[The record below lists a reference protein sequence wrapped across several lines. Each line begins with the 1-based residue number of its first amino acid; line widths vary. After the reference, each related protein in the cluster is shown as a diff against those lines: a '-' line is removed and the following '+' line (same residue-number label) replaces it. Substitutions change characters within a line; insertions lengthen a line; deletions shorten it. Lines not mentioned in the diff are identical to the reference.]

1 MALPVAPT
9 LDTIVTEAL
18 KKCGAM
24 EYYVRAKT
32 EWADEIQR
40 ELLNL
45 KNWKALEET
54 SVLVPTKDLQT
65 LSLPS
70 DYANYI
76 KLTLYTGNKES
87 GNVGVGTAQAGAAG
101 SITLSASE
109 TITQDDAEGKL
120 IFTLSGTGSA
130 QFSRITGYTVG
141 TKIAVVNPN
150 WIVNPANGTVYMV
163 PMSER
168 VLGYIPWEDAELH
181 VPEGSPK
188 MFTVYEGVLYLDV
201 VPEVQFYACVLDYY
215 MDLNLVDLT
224 SSKRTAIY
232 REWRD
237 VLEAGITAR
246 AYLEKGD
253 PRARDA
259 FALQVESVKRL
270 VGSDLRKKQARRTVK
285 FRSVGGMP
293 RGNRWG

>member
-76 KLTLYTGNKES
+76 KLTLYTGKVS
-87 GNVGVGTAQAGAAG
+87 GGP
-101 SITLSASE
+101 L
-109 TITQDDAEGKL
+109 
-120 IFTLSGTGSA
+120 
-130 QFSRITGYTVG
+130 
-141 TKIAVVNPN
+141 
-150 WIVNPANGTVYMV
+150 
-163 PMSER
+163 SER
-168 VLGYIPWEDAELH
+168 GR
-181 VPEGSPK
+181 
-188 MFTVYEGVLYLDV
+188 MF
-201 VPEVQFYACVLDYY
+201 
-215 MDLNLVDLT
+215 
-224 SSKRTAIY
+224 
-232 REWRD
+232 
-237 VLEAGITAR
+237 
-246 AYLEKGD
+246 
-253 PRARDA
+253 PRA
-259 FALQVESVKRL
+259 F
-270 VGSDLRKKQARRTVK
+270 
-285 FRSVGGMP
+285 
-293 RGNRWG
+293 